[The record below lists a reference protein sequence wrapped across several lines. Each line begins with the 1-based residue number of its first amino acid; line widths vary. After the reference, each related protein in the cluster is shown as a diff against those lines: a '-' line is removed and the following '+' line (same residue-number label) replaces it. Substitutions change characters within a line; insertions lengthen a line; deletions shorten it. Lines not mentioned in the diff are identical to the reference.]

1 MKTIKINNNLV
12 KINYD
17 GTVIYVNGRLAKST
31 LYSKQKK
38 GCNGYFHVKVGDKDM
53 LVHRLVAMAYVPNP
67 EHKRLVLHKN
77 TITTCNH
84 YLNLKWGSQKDILAN
99 MINEGRSVPASIA
112 PKKKP
117 DPVKI
122 DPAQVLELWRK
133 GFKPHSIAQHTGGRI
148 SKIEEIL
155 EQSRRK
161 LHYIT
166 GR

>member
-1 MKTIKINNNLV
+1 MTKYPNRNTTTMKTIKINNNLV

-17 GTVIYVNGRLAKST
+17 GTVI
-31 LYSKQKK
+31 
-38 GCNGYFHVKVGDKDM
+38 
-53 LVHRLVAMAYVPNP
+53 
-67 EHKRLVLHKN
+67 
-77 TITTCNH
+77 
-84 YLNLKWGSQKDILAN
+84 

-112 PKKKP
+112 PKKKH